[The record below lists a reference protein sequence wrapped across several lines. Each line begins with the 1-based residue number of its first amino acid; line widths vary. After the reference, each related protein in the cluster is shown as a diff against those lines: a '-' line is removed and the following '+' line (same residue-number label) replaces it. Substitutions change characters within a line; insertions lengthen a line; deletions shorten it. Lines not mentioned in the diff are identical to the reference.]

1 MRTWARV
8 LLGCVVGTLLGTL
21 FPAESRAYF
30 LDAGRNFDVRVRAYS
45 QLGIL
50 TENSERKGCQP
61 VYTTVN
67 GKRGPVLFQNDPRTC
82 PPKYSAG
89 TLAQHRNFYNPEF
102 DAKLTPYLN
111 WMGDVQ
117 GLSWVAPDDFKFR
130 FAWWGFYDGIYD
142 YLDPLWDS
150 NRRSLRG
157 RLSQSDDPGV
167 ESAKFQDENK
177 NPRHILASRNR
188 INELYVDYT
197 KGPVFFRIGRQAIS
211 WGEADTIA
219 LLDVS
224 NPFELVNG
232 APGLF
237 TDVDE
242 ARIPLWTA
250 RGTFKLLDNWEWLSS
265 LFLDTYLVP
274 GPIDTT
280 VPTTPLVGGITP
292 FGPDQGDPQWNLV
305 IGPTRRQV
313 ADQNTQLH
321 TVVVDKLPKNN
332 WGNSRWGA
340 RLTSIIA
347 RDYTV
352 QGWFFRTFN
361 QQPVPVLQN
370 LAAPRLYGDKIR
382 YQVDNRGFRTPL
394 CLNRVNGIGRTPAG
408 RRCFNKTPVVTTLEH
423 RLESVIGLAGT
434 WFSPTVNGIIRTE
447 AEIFIDEPAFIPT
460 RQLNPRT
467 QIPAALRRSPLLN
480 DNKKYFNTMQKA
492 DYIRWVI
499 GYDRFFFF
507 RPINPSSSIVLSAAF
522 NNSFNLSEK
531 GGKDYRYPQTKPGYF
546 LQAQSGVIPRIAAC
560 APKTG
565 ARNNP
570 LCVRAVPRNFED
582 AYQYEGFFQFALQT
596 DMFHGKFSPRLTFIA
611 DVSGIFVFQPTGT
624 YRINDNVLLTA
635 TWVGIEASRKAGP
648 GTFRAHDM
656 LQLRVTFQ
664 LN

>member
-21 FPAESRAYF
+21 LAGDSQAYF
-30 LDAGRNFDVRVRAYS
+30 LDAGRNFDVRLRAYS

-50 TENSERKGCQP
+50 TEGSERKGCRP
-61 VYTTVN
+61 VYTTGPD
-67 GKRGPVLFQNDPRTC
+67 GKRGAILFKNDPRTC
-82 PPKYSAG
+82 PPAYDAG

-102 DAKLTPYLN
+102 DAKLTSYMN
-111 WMGDVQ
+111 WMGDVP
-117 GLSWVAPDDFKFR
+117 GLSAIAPDDFKFR

-142 YLDPLWDS
+142 YLDPLWDT
-150 NRRSLRG
+150 NRRSLKG
-157 RLSQSDDPGV
+157 RLSQSDNPSV

-177 NPRHILASRNR
+177 NPRHVVASRNR
-188 INELYVDYT
+188 INELYIDYT
-197 KGPVFFRIGRQAIS
+197 KGPVFLRIGRQAIS

-232 APGLF
+232 APGLY
-237 TDVDE
+237 TDIDE

-250 RGTFKLLDNWEWLSS
+250 RGTFKLLDNWKWLSS

-280 VPTTPLVGGITP
+280 VATTPFVGGLSP
-292 FGPDQGDPQWNLV
+292 FGPDQGDPQANLV

-313 ADQNTQLH
+313 VKQNPTLH
-321 TVVVDKLPKNN
+321 AVVVDRLPENN

-361 QQPVPVLQN
+361 QQPVPVLQTIS
-370 LAAPRLYGDKIR
+370 AAKLHGEGFK

-394 CLNRVNGIGRTPAG
+394 CLNKVNGIGRTPAG
-408 RRCFNKTPVVTTLEH
+408 RRCFNKAPVVTTLEH

-434 WFSPTVNGIIRTE
+434 WFSPMVNGIIRTE
-447 AEIFIDEPAFIPT
+447 AEIFIDEPAFIPK
-460 RQLNPRT
+460 RQLNPRA
-467 QIPAALRRSPLLN
+467 QIPGEFRRGLAG
-480 DNKKYFNTMQKA
+480 DDKKYFNKMQTA
-492 DYIRWVI
+492 DYIRWII

-507 RPINPSSSIVLSAAF
+507 RPINPSSSILLSAAF

-531 GGKDYRYPQTKPGYF
+531 GGKDYRNPQTKPGF
-546 LQAQSGVIPRIAAC
+546 MQAESGVIPRLEAC
-560 APKTG
+560 GPGKK

-570 LCVRAVPRNFED
+570 LCVRTIDRWFED
-582 AYQYEGFFQFALQT
+582 SYQYEGFFQFAFQT
-596 DMFHGKFSPRLTFIA
+596 DMFHGKLTPRLTFIA
-611 DVSGIFVFQPTGT
+611 DVSGIFVFQPTAT
-624 YRINDNVLLTA
+624 YRVNDNVLLTA

-656 LQLRVTFQ
+656 MQLRVTFQ

>member
-21 FPAESRAYF
+21 LAGDSQAYF

-50 TENSERKGCQP
+50 TEDAETKGCRP

-67 GKRGPVLFQNDPRTC
+67 GKRGPILFKNDPRTC
-82 PPKYSAG
+82 PPQYSAG
-89 TLAQHRNFYNPEF
+89 SLAQHRNFYNPEF

-117 GLSWVAPDDFKFR
+117 GLSWIAPDDFKFR

-142 YLDPLWDS
+142 YLDPFWDE
-150 NRRSLRG
+150 NRRSLKG
-157 RLSQSDDPGV
+157 RLSQSDDIER
-167 ESAKFQDENK
+167 ESYRFQDENK
-177 NPRHILASRNR
+177 NPRHIVASRNR
-188 INELYVDYT
+188 INELYIDYT

-250 RGTFKLLDNWEWLSS
+250 RGTFKLLDNWKWLSS

-274 GPIDTT
+274 GIIDTT
-280 VPTTPLVGGITP
+280 VATTPFVGGLTP
-292 FGPDQGDPQWNLV
+292 FGPDQGDPQANLV

-313 ADQNTQLH
+313 VSQNPILH
-321 TVVVDKLPKNN
+321 AVVVDKLPDNT
-332 WGNSRWGA
+332 WANSRWGV
-340 RLTSIIA
+340 RLTSIVA

-361 QQPVPVLQN
+361 QQPVPVLSSVS
-370 LAAPRLYGDKIR
+370 AAKLHGEGLK

-394 CLNRVNGIGRTPAG
+394 CLNKVNGIGRTPAG
-408 RRCFNKTPVVTTLEH
+408 RRCFNKAPVVTTLEH

-434 WFSPTVNGIIRTE
+434 WFSPMVNGIIRAET
-447 AEIFIDEPAFIPT
+447 EIFIDEPAFIPKK
-460 RQLNPRT
+460 QLNART
-467 QIPAALRRSPLLN
+467 QIPGAIRRVTG
-480 DNKKYFNTMQKA
+480 DDKKYFNSMQTA
-492 DYIRWVI
+492 DYVRWII

-507 RPINPSSSIVLSAAF
+507 RPINPSSSIIMSAAF

-531 GGKDYRYPQTKPGYF
+531 GGKDYRNPQTKPGF
-546 LQAQSGVIPRIAAC
+546 MQAESGVIPRLPETC
-560 APKTG
+560 GPGKK

-570 LCVRAVPRNFED
+570 LCVRTVSRYFED
-582 AYQYEGFFQFALQT
+582 AYQYEGFFQFAFQT
-596 DMFHGKFSPRLTFIA
+596 DMFHGKFTPRLTFIA
-611 DVSGIFVFQPTGT
+611 DVSGIFVFQPTAT
-624 YRINDNVLLTA
+624 YRVNDNVLLTA

-656 LQLRVTFQ
+656 MQLRVTFQ

>member
-8 LLGCVVGTLLGTL
+8 LFGCVVGTLLGTL
-21 FPAESRAYF
+21 LVGNSEAYF

-50 TENSERKGCQP
+50 TEDAETKGCRP

-82 PPKYSAG
+82 PPQYDAG

-111 WMGDVQ
+111 WMADVP
-117 GLSWVAPDDFKFR
+117 GLSAVAPDDFKFR

-142 YLDPLWDS
+142 YLDPLWDQ
-150 NRRSLRG
+150 NRRSLKG
-157 RLSQSDDPGV
+157 RLSQSNNVPQ
-167 ESAKFQDENK
+167 ESHRFNDENK
-177 NPRHILASRNR
+177 NPRHIVASRNR
-188 INELYVDYT
+188 INELYIDYT

-250 RGTFKLLDNWEWLSS
+250 RGTFKLLDSWKWFSS

-274 GPIDTT
+274 GIIDTT
-280 VPTTPLVGGITP
+280 VPTTPFVGGLSP
-292 FGPDQGDPQWNLV
+292 FGPDQGDPQANIV

-313 ADQNTQLH
+313 VSQNTQLH

-340 RLTSIIA
+340 RLTTIVN

-352 QGWFFRTFN
+352 QGWFFKTFN
-361 QQPVPVLQN
+361 QAPVPVLQN
-370 LAAPRLYGDKIR
+370 KAAFTLWQDPDKR
-382 YQVDNRGFRTPL
+382 TLVDNRGFRTPK
-394 CLNRVNGIGRTPAG
+394 CLNKVNGVGRTPAG
-408 RRCFNKTPVVTTLEH
+408 RRCFENTAVVTRLDH
-423 RLESVIGLAGT
+423 HLESVIGLAGT
-434 WFSPTVNGIIRTE
+434 WFSPMVNGIIRTE
-447 AEIFIDEPAFIPT
+447 AEVFLDELAFIPKK
-460 RQLNPRT
+460 QLNPRT
-467 QIPAALRRSPLLN
+467 QLPKFSRTAIEDTKRYHN
-480 DNKKYFNTMQKA
+480 DPQTA
-492 DYIRWVI
+492 DYIRWLI

-522 NNSFNLSEK
+522 NNSFNLSER
-531 GGKDYRYPQTKPGYF
+531 GGKDYRNPQTKPGF
-546 LQAQSGVIPRIAAC
+546 MQAESGVIPRLAAC
-560 APKTG
+560 APGTK

-570 LCVRAVPRNFED
+570 LCVRTKQRWFED
-582 AYQYEGFFQFALQT
+582 AYQYEGFFQFALTT
-596 DMFHGKFSPRLTFIA
+596 DMFHGKFTPRMVFIA
-611 DVSGIFVFQPTGT
+611 DLSGIFVFQPSAV
-624 YRINDNVLLTA
+624 YRVNDNVLLSA

-656 LQLRVTFQ
+656 MQLRVTFQ